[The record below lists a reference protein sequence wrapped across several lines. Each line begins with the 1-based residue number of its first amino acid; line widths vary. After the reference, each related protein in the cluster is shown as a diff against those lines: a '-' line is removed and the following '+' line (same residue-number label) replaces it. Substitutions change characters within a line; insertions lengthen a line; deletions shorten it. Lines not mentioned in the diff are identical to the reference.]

1 MADQGQD
8 WRPDD
13 DMDEVLIS
21 ADRLAQRVAELGGQ
35 ITEEYSGKRLL
46 LLGVLKGAV
55 IFLVDLA
62 RQIQLS
68 LEIDFMAISSYGAS
82 TQSSGIVRI
91 LKDLEHSIEGQ
102 HILVVE
108 DIVDS
113 GLTLDYLLRSLAAR
127 GPASIKVCGL
137 LLKERPREISVPIDY
152 VGFTIPDKF
161 VVGYGLDFAERYR
174 NLPYIGVLKPERY
187 ETPAPESIPD
197 PLPLSDASSGSL
209 PG

>member
-1 MADQGQD
+1 MIDN
-8 WRPDD
+8 RPARQQDD
-13 DMDEVLIS
+13 DMAEVLIT
-21 ADRLAQRVAELGGQ
+21 AEQLAQRVAELGEQ
-35 ITEEYSGKRLL
+35 ITADYAGRRLL
-46 LLGVLKGAV
+46 LVCVLKGAV
-55 IFLVDLA
+55 LFLVDLA
-62 RQIQLS
+62 RQIQLP

-91 LKDLEHSIEGQ
+91 LKDLEDSVEGQ

-137 LLKERPREISVPIDY
+137 LLKERPRELPVTIDY

-174 NLPYIGVLKPERY
+174 NLPYIGVLRPELY
-187 ETPAPESIPD
+187 ETPAPSG
-197 PLPLSDASSGSL
+197 AS
-209 PG
+209 

>member
-1 MADQGQD
+1 MDENGRD

-13 DMDEVLIS
+13 DMAEVLIS
-21 ADRLAQRVAELGGQ
+21 PEQLAQRVAELGAQ
-35 ITEEYSGKRLL
+35 ITEEYAGKRLL

-91 LKDLEHSIEGQ
+91 LKDLEDSVEGQ

-137 LLKERPREISVPIDY
+137 LLKDRPRELSVPIDY
-152 VGFTIPDKF
+152 VGFTIPDRF

-174 NLPYIGVLKPERY
+174 NLPYIGVLRPELY
-187 ETPAPESIPD
+187 EHAEPEPPGD
-197 PLPLSDASSGSL
+197 PLPT

>member
-1 MADQGQD
+1 MTDQTRD

-13 DMDEVLIS
+13 DMAEVLIT
-21 ADRLAQRVAELGGQ
+21 AEELAQRVAELGAQ
-35 ITEEYSGKRLL
+35 ITEEYAGKRLL

-62 RQIQLS
+62 REIQLS

-91 LKDLEHSIEGQ
+91 LKDLEDSVEGQ

-113 GLTLDYLLRSLAAR
+113 GLTLDYLLRTLAAR

-137 LLKERPREISVPIDY
+137 LLKDRPRELSVPIDY
-152 VGFTIPDKF
+152 VGFNIPDRF

-174 NLPYIGVLKPERY
+174 NLPYIGVLRPELY
-187 ETPAPESIPD
+187 ESFASEPPVD
-197 PLPLSDASSGSL
+197 PLPVPGPLAGPMSG
-209 PG
+209 

>member
-1 MADQGQD
+1 MTEPAPAWHPEADIA
-8 WRPDD
+8 
-13 DMDEVLIS
+13 EVLIGE
-21 ADRLAQRVAELGGQ
+21 RQLAQRVAELGAQ
-35 ITEEYSGKRLL
+35 ITSDFQGKRLL

-55 IFLVDLA
+55 TFLVDLA

-91 LKDLEHSIEGQ
+91 LKDLEDSVEGQ

-137 LLKERPREISVPIDY
+137 LVKERPRELAVPIDY
-152 VGFTIPDKF
+152 VGFTIPDRF
-161 VVGYGLDFAERYR
+161 VVGYGLDFAQRYR
-174 NLPYIGVLKPERY
+174 NLPYIGVLRPELY
-187 ETPAPESIPD
+187 QDADDQESGRAV
-197 PLPLSDASSGSL
+197 SARE
-209 PG
+209 